1 MALAPRFT
9 PPALGSL
16 FTWGTEMSLT
26 GIKTLPLLRGT
37 LASLASWQALLGRAN
52 MRVYPFQLG
61 CKVRSAGAANP
72 IDTSGMGE
80 IVAADYLIACTQTA
94 YGNSNL
100 YIPNMNKITRVTSL
114 GTVDDELNLT
124 PTPSVAQGDYL
135 LNIGAD
141 QAATPLVSPNFDG
154 STVSLYDDNTGQNSH
169 TLPYALT
176 GSNGQFEVWLESGI
190 LAVDLLITDTN
201 RVPIVVIPFV
211 SPGRE
216 IL

>member
-1 MALAPRFT
+1 
-9 PPALGSL
+9 
-16 FTWGTEMSLT
+16 MSLT

-52 MRVYPFQLG
+52 MRVYPYQLG
-61 CKVRSAGAANP
+61 CKVRAAGAANP

-80 IVAADYLIACTQTA
+80 FAVNDYLIACTATA

-100 YIPNMNKITRVTSL
+100 YIPNMNKIARVTSL
-114 GTVDDELNLT
+114 GTTDDELNLT

-135 LNIGAD
+135 LNLGAD
-141 QAATPLVSPNFDG
+141 AAAAPLTAPNFDG
-154 STVSLYDDNTGQNSH
+154 STISLYDDNTGQNAHS
-169 TLPYALT
+169 TYYALT

-201 RVPIVVIPFV
+201 NNPIVVIPFV